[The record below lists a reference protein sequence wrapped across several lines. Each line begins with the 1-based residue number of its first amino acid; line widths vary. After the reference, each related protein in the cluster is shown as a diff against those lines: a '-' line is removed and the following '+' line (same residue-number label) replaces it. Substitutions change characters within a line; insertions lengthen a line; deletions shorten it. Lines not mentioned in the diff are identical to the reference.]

1 MVRSRTIN
9 PKGVISKVYFSTNYL
24 MFLFLFQYTLYN
36 VGKSAALNVR
46 LSDHSFH
53 PESFTVMGGQ
63 LSVKIDRIPPG
74 TNATHVVVIRPQKY
88 G

>member
-1 MVRSRTIN
+1 M
-9 PKGVISKVYFSTNYL
+9 
-24 MFLFLFQYTLYN
+24 YN
-36 VGKSAALNVR
+36 VGKSAALNVV
-46 LSDHSFH
+46 LTDHSFH
-53 PESFTVMGGQ
+53 PESFTIMGGQ